1 VLNTGAEAWV
11 MDPSVQSVGEP
22 LKRVN
27 YRLAKPSGINPVPEG
42 TGGRLCWE
50 QIRLEAPMKMRAM
63 VLSGTGPIAS
73 SPLEMR
79 EVDAPEPRPG
89 EVRVRVLTCG
99 LCRTDLHVIEGELP
113 PHKRDVIPGHQ
124 VVGLVDQLGA
134 GTARFKVGDRV
145 GIAWLRSTCGTCR
158 YCRAGKEN
166 LCPNALFT
174 GYDAD
179 GGYAEF
185 AVVREDFAYPVPA
198 SLDPAVVAPLLC
210 AGIIGYRAL
219 QRAEMRPG
227 CRLGLYGFGS
237 SASIAIQIGRHLG
250 CRVSVMTRDPRHQDF
265 ARQLGATWAG
275 DAGQAPP
282 EPLDS
287 AVLFAPVG
295 NMVPMALEALD
306 RGGTLAIAGIHLTD
320 VPSLNYDR
328 QLFQEKTLRSV
339 TANTRADG
347 EELLRLAAEIPL
359 TPSVTR
365 FPLDDAN
372 RALQLLKADGING
385 SGVLE
390 VGTA

>member
-1 VLNTGAEAWV
+1 
-11 MDPSVQSVGEP
+11 
-22 LKRVN
+22 
-27 YRLAKPSGINPVPEG
+27 
-42 TGGRLCWE
+42 
-50 QIRLEAPMKMRAM
+50 
-63 VLSGTGPIAS
+63 
-73 SPLEMR
+73 
-79 EVDAPEPRPG
+79 
-89 EVRVRVLTCG
+89 
-99 LCRTDLHVIEGELP
+99 
-113 PHKRDVIPGHQ
+113 
-124 VVGLVDQLGA
+124 
-134 GTARFKVGDRV
+134 VGDRV
-145 GIAWLRSTCGTCR
+145 GIAWLRSTCGQCR

-219 QRAEMRPG
+219 MRAEMRPG

-250 CRVSVMTRDPRHQDF
+250 CRVYVMTRDQRHQEL
-265 ARQLGATWAG
+265 ARQLGAAWAG

-282 EPLDS
+282 ELLDS

-295 NMVPMALEALD
+295 DLVLPALAALD

-320 VPSLNYDR
+320 VPPLNYDR
-328 QLFQEKTLRSV
+328 HLFQEKSLRSV

-347 EELLRLAAEIPL
+347 EELLRLAADIPL
-359 TPSVTR
+359 TPRVTR
-365 FPLDDAN
+365 FPLVDAN
-372 RALQLLKADGING
+372 RGLQLLKTDGING
-385 SGVLE
+385 SGVLD
-390 VGTA
+390 VASA